1 MRLWHKELIDV
12 LPNKQLI
19 SQWRE
24 LCAIA
29 SCIVKNK
36 TPNHVLVNK
45 IMNYPIEHF
54 EKYAEL
60 VQKEMKNRKFNI
72 SDRVKNTFES
82 NCRQCRKYM
91 PSDLILNISF
101 DELYR
106 KWHNNRYLI
115 QCYYNLQEKYDCG
128 GIDEQEWRRIRNKVV
143 VDKEIRDADIYLT
156 FHS

>member
-29 SCIVKNK
+29 SRIVKNK

-45 IMNYPIEHF
+45 IMNYPVEHF

-72 SDRVKNTFES
+72 SDRVRNTFES
-82 NCRQCRKYM
+82 NCRKCRKYM

-106 KWHNNRYLI
+106 SWHNDRYLI

-143 VDKEIRDADIYLT
+143 VDKEIRDVDT
-156 FHS
+156 V